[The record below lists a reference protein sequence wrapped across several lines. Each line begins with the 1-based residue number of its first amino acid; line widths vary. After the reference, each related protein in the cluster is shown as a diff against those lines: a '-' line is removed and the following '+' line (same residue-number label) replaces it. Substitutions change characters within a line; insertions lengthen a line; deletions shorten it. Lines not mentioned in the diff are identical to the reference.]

1 MATYLA
7 KLGELTLKGTNI
19 KFFERQL
26 FRNAQS
32 YFEESDEVEI
42 ELRAGRMYFSGDDAL
57 AAKIEFCLEHLIG
70 ITGFAKCEVC
80 EKNID
85 AIKKTVFE
93 LCEKAAK
100 NGAKTFKCDTRRA
113 DKNFPLTSYEISK
126 ETAADVFDK
135 KILAVDVHS
144 PDVTIFIE
152 VRESVFVYT
161 AASKNAGDSI
171 LKISNSKKA
180 LRGLPVGVSGKGL
193 ALLSGG
199 IDSPVAAFRMMKRG
213 MKIDCVYFHSY
224 PYTSDEAQKKVED
237 LAATISKF
245 GISVHLHIVSFTE
258 AQMKIKQTSPEN
270 FSTLLLRMCMMRVA
284 NLIAERIGAQCIVTG
299 ESLGQVASQTIENMR
314 VTESMAE
321 FPLFR
326 PLCAMDKEEITL
338 EAQRIGTYETSIL
351 PYEDCCVLFS
361 PKHPVLRASVDEA
374 KKIFFAMQIEPL
386 LQKSYDEHTVKN
398 FRLGKEILPE

>member
-1 MATYLA
+1 MVTYLA

-26 FRNAQS
+26 FKNAQS
-32 YFEESDEVEI
+32 YFEESDKVKI

-57 AAKIEFCLEHLIG
+57 APKIEFCLEHLIG

-80 EKNID
+80 EKNIG
-85 AIKKTVFE
+85 AIKKTVFA
-93 LCEKAAK
+93 LCKAAAK

-113 DKNFPLTSYEISK
+113 DKNFPLNSYETSK
-126 ETAADVFDK
+126 EAAAEVFDK
-135 KILAVDVHS
+135 KILSVDVHS

-152 VRESVFVYT
+152 VRENVFVYT
-161 AASKNAGDSI
+161 AAASKNARDSI
-171 LKISNSKKA
+171 LRFSDSKKA

-237 LAATISKF
+237 LAAIISRF

-258 AQMKIKQTSPEN
+258 AQMKIKQSSPEN

-284 NLIAERIGAQCIVTG
+284 NLVAERIGAQCIVTG
-299 ESLGQVASQTIENMR
+299 ESLGQVASQTIENMS
-314 VTESMAE
+314 VTESMAA
-321 FPLFR
+321 FPLLR

-361 PKHPVLRASVDEA
+361 PKHPVLRAGVDEA
-374 KKIFFAMQIEPL
+374 KKIFDAMQIESI
-386 LQKSYDEHTVKN
+386 LQKSYDERVVKN
-398 FRLGKEILPE
+398 FHLGKEV

>member
-19 KFFERQL
+19 HFFERQL
-26 FRNAQS
+26 FKNAQS
-32 YFEESDEVEI
+32 YFEESDNVKI

-57 AAKIEFCLEHLIG
+57 APKIEFCLEHLIG

-80 EKNID
+80 EKNIG
-85 AIKKTVFE
+85 AIKRTVLE
-93 LCEKAAK
+93 LCEKAAES
-100 NGAKTFKCDTRRA
+100 GAKTFKCDTRRA
-113 DKNFPLTSYEISK
+113 DKSFPLTSYEISK
-126 ETAADVFDK
+126 EAAAEVFDK
-135 KILAVDVHS
+135 HILAVDVHS
-144 PDVTIFIE
+144 PDITIFIE
-152 VRESVFVYT
+152 VRETVFVYT
-161 AASKNAGDSI
+161 AASKNADDSI
-171 LKISNSKKA
+171 LKFSNLKKV
-180 LRGLPVGVSGKGL
+180 LRGLPIGVSGKGL

-199 IDSPVAAFRMMKRG
+199 IDSPVAAFRMMRRG

-237 LAATISKF
+237 LAAIISRF

-258 AQMKIKQTSPEN
+258 AQMKIKQSSPEQ

-299 ESLGQVASQTIENMR
+299 ESLGQVASQTIENMS
-314 VTESMAE
+314 VTESMAA
-321 FPLFR
+321 FPLLR
-326 PLCAMDKEEITL
+326 PLCAMDKEEITI

-361 PKHPVLRASVDEA
+361 PRHPVLRARVDEA
-374 KKIFFAMQIEPL
+374 KQIFDAMHIEPI

-398 FRLGKEILPE
+398 FRLGTEV

>member
-1 MATYLA
+1 M
-7 KLGELTLKGTNI
+7 
-19 KFFERQL
+19 
-26 FRNAQS
+26 
-32 YFEESDEVEI
+32 
-42 ELRAGRMYFSGDDAL
+42 
-57 AAKIEFCLEHLIG
+57 
-70 ITGFAKCEVC
+70 FA
-80 EKNID
+80 
-85 AIKKTVFE
+85 
-93 LCEKAAK
+93 LCEAAAK

-113 DKNFPLTSYEISK
+113 DKNFPLNSYETSK
-126 ETAADVFDK
+126 EAAAEVFDK

-152 VRESVFVYT
+152 VRENVFVYT
-161 AASKNAGDSI
+161 SASKNASGSI
-171 LKISNSKKA
+171 LKFSNSKKA

-193 ALLSGG
+193 VLLSGG

-237 LAATISKF
+237 LAAIISRF

-284 NLIAERIGAQCIVTG
+284 NLVAERIGAQCIVTG
-299 ESLGQVASQTIENMR
+299 ESLGQVASQTIENMS
-314 VTESMAE
+314 VTESMAA
-321 FPLFR
+321 FSLLR

-374 KKIFFAMQIEPL
+374 KKIFDAMQIDSI
-386 LQKSYDEHTVKN
+386 LQKSYDEHVVKN
-398 FRLGKEILPE
+398 FRLGKEV

>member
-1 MATYLA
+1 MVTYLA
-7 KLGELTLKGTNI
+7 KVGELSLKGTNI

-26 FRNAQS
+26 FKNAQS
-32 YFEESDEVEI
+32 YFEESDKVKI

-57 AAKIEFCLEHLIG
+57 APKIEFCLEHLIG

-85 AIKKTVFE
+85 AIKNTVFS
-93 LCEKAAK
+93 LCEEAAK

-113 DKNFPLTSYEISK
+113 DKKFPLTSYEISK
-126 ETAADVFDK
+126 EAATEIFEK
-135 KILAVDVHS
+135 KIMAVDVHS

-152 VRESVFVYT
+152 VRENVFIYT
-161 AASKNAGDSI
+161 AVSKNAGGSL

-180 LRGLPVGVSGKGL
+180 VRGLPVGVSGKGL
-193 ALLSGG
+193 TLLSGG

-237 LAATISKF
+237 LAAVISKF

-284 NLIAERIGAQCIVTG
+284 NLVAKRIGAQCIVTG
-299 ESLGQVASQTIENMR
+299 ESLGQVASQTIENMS

-321 FPLFR
+321 LPLLR
-326 PLCAMDKEEITL
+326 PLCAMDKEEITI
-338 EAQRIGTYETSIL
+338 EAQRIGTYEISIL

-374 KKIFFAMQIEPL
+374 KRIFDAMQIDSI
-386 LQKSYDEHTVKN
+386 LQKSYDEHVVKN
-398 FRLGKEILPE
+398 FRLGKEI